1 MKIKSVFFLL
11 IILLISSALLNAQEL
26 TAVVKDS
33 ISQKVIPFAS
43 IYVNSGSGVVSNEE
57 GHFRLQYDAS
67 KEKDSLFISCMGY
80 KTLNIPF
87 SKVKDTVFYLSPKTI
102 ELNSIILSNNQLDV
116 KEILKEIQKD
126 IPEKYELGL
135 TKKKLFFRET
145 GSQEFKILEV
155 KIKKTSITEFNQT
168 FWDSTLVKIPRKN
181 SWYFELIGNLNGD
194 YNKKNQKLELLRAL
208 ELEDKEKTAIF
219 ENIEKLFD
227 TILKQNVKSNSFFKV
242 RSGIIG
248 GKVEADEINDT
259 SEDTLTSKQKI
270 QKEKDDFLKWRKR
283 VLSNSIIS
291 LFDEEKLD
299 LTILK
304 KASKYKFT
312 QTDFTYLGDT
322 PVYIINFYPD
332 GNADFKGKIYV
343 DADKLAMIRIE
354 YKNIQPIRDFSMFG
368 VSFKEDLREVI
379 VQFKKTASEK
389 YSLEYFDFN
398 TSFEGGFDRPLV
410 ITEKNKIVKGRNKQN
425 QLKMDLNVVNRNN
438 QRYQLVIFETIPLD
452 IHVFE
457 DFQEKAKILPVNRI
471 TYDPNFWEGYMII
484 EPNAAIKEFRVD

>member
-67 KEKDSLFISCMGY
+67 KEKDSIFISCMGY

-145 GSQEFKILEV
+145 GSQEFKILDV

-343 DADKLAMIRIE
+343 DADKLALIRIE

-484 EPNAAIKEFRVD
+484 QPNAAIKEFRVD

>member
-145 GSQEFKILEV
+145 GSQEFKILDV
-155 KIKKTSITEFNQT
+155 KIKKTSITEFNQS
-168 FWDSTLVKIPRKN
+168 FWDSTLLKIPRKN

-194 YNKKNQKLELLRAL
+194 YNKKNQKLELLKAL

-248 GKVEADEINDT
+248 GKIEADEINDT

-343 DADKLAMIRIE
+343 DADKLALIRIE

-484 EPNAAIKEFRVD
+484 EPNAAIKEFRVK

>member
-43 IYVNSGSGVVSNEE
+43 IYVNSGSGIVSNEE

-67 KEKDSLFISCMGY
+67 EEKDSLFISCMGY

-102 ELNSIILSNNQLDV
+102 ELNSIILSNNQLDI

-145 GSQEFKILEV
+145 GSQEFKILDV

-343 DADKLAMIRIE
+343 DADKLALIRIE

-471 TYDPNFWEGYMII
+471 TYDPDFWEGYMII
-484 EPNAAIKEFRVD
+484 EPNASIKKFRVD

>member
-57 GHFRLQYDAS
+57 GYFRLQYDAS

-145 GSQEFKILEV
+145 GSQEFKILDV
-155 KIKKTSITEFNQT
+155 KIKKTSITEFNQS
-168 FWDSTLVKIPRKN
+168 FWDSTLLKIPRKN

-194 YNKKNQKLELLRAL
+194 YNKKNQKLELLKAL

-332 GNADFKGKIYV
+332 GNADFIGKIYV
-343 DADKLAMIRIE
+343 DADRLALIRIE

-389 YSLEYFDFN
+389 YSLEYFDIN

-457 DFQEKAKILPVNRI
+457 DFQEKANILPVNRI

-484 EPNAAIKEFRVD
+484 EPNAAIKEFRVK

>member
-145 GSQEFKILEV
+145 GSQEFKILDV
-155 KIKKTSITEFNQT
+155 KIKKTSITEFNQS
-168 FWDSTLVKIPRKN
+168 FWDSTLLKIPRKN

-194 YNKKNQKLELLRAL
+194 YNKKNQKLELLKAL

-291 LFDEEKLD
+291 LFDEGKLD

-343 DADKLAMIRIE
+343 DADKLALIRIE

-438 QRYQLVIFETIPLD
+438 QRYQLVIFETTPLD
-452 IHVFE
+452 IRVFE

-484 EPNAAIKEFRVD
+484 EPNAAIKEFRVK

>member
-145 GSQEFKILEV
+145 GSQEFKILDV

-343 DADKLAMIRIE
+343 DADKLALIRIE

-484 EPNAAIKEFRVD
+484 EPNAAIKEFRVK

>member
-67 KEKDSLFISCMGY
+67 EEKDSLFISCMGY

-145 GSQEFKILEV
+145 GSQEFKILDV

-343 DADKLAMIRIE
+343 DADKLALIRIE

-484 EPNAAIKEFRVD
+484 EPNAAIKEFRVK

>member
-102 ELNSIILSNNQLDV
+102 ELNSIILSNNQLDI

-145 GSQEFKILEV
+145 GSQEFKILDV

-270 QKEKDDFLKWRKR
+270 QKEKDEFLKWRKR

-343 DADKLAMIRIE
+343 DADKLALIRIE

-484 EPNAAIKEFRVD
+484 EPNASIKEFRVD

>member
-145 GSQEFKILEV
+145 GSQEFKILDV

-343 DADKLAMIRIE
+343 DADKLALIRIE

-471 TYDPNFWEGYMII
+471 TYDPDFWEGYMII

>member
-67 KEKDSLFISCMGY
+67 EEKDSLFISCMGY

-102 ELNSIILSNNQLDV
+102 ELNSIILSNNQLNV

-145 GSQEFKILEV
+145 GSQEFKILDV

-259 SEDTLTSKQKI
+259 SEDTLTSKQII

-343 DADKLAMIRIE
+343 DADKLALIRIE

-484 EPNAAIKEFRVD
+484 QPNAAIKEFRVD

>member
-11 IILLISSALLNAQEL
+11 IIHLISSALLNAQEL

-102 ELNSIILSNNQLDV
+102 ELNSIILSNNQLDI

-145 GSQEFKILEV
+145 GSQEFKILDV

-343 DADKLAMIRIE
+343 DADKLALIRIE

-438 QRYQLVIFETIPLD
+438 QRYQLVIFETTPLD
-452 IHVFE
+452 IRVFE

-471 TYDPNFWEGYMII
+471 TYDPDFWEGYMII
-484 EPNAAIKEFRVD
+484 EPNASIKEFRVD

>member
-145 GSQEFKILEV
+145 GSQEFKILDV

-484 EPNAAIKEFRVD
+484 QPNAAIKEFRVD

>member
-80 KTLNIPF
+80 KTLNIAF

-102 ELNSIILSNNQLDV
+102 ELNSIILSNNQLDI

-145 GSQEFKILEV
+145 GSQEFKILDV

-343 DADKLAMIRIE
+343 DADKLALIRIE

-484 EPNAAIKEFRVD
+484 QPNAAIKEFRVD

>member
-67 KEKDSLFISCMGY
+67 EEKDSLFISCMGY

-145 GSQEFKILEV
+145 GSQEFKILDV

-168 FWDSTLVKIPRKN
+168 FWDSTLLKIPRKN

-194 YNKKNQKLELLRAL
+194 YNKKNQKLELLKAL

-332 GNADFKGKIYV
+332 GNADFIGKIYV
-343 DADKLAMIRIE
+343 DADRLALIRIE

-471 TYDPNFWEGYMII
+471 TYDPDFWEG
-484 EPNAAIKEFRVD
+484 

>member
-145 GSQEFKILEV
+145 GSQEFKILDV
-155 KIKKTSITEFNQT
+155 KIKKTSITEFNQS
-168 FWDSTLVKIPRKN
+168 FWDSTLLKIPRKN

-194 YNKKNQKLELLRAL
+194 YNKKNQKLELLKAL

-343 DADKLAMIRIE
+343 DADKLALIRIE

>member
-471 TYDPNFWEGYMII
+471 TYDPSFWEGYMII

>member
-343 DADKLAMIRIE
+343 DADKLALIRIE

-471 TYDPNFWEGYMII
+471 TYDPSFWEGYMII

>member
-80 KTLNIPF
+80 KTLNITF

-102 ELNSIILSNNQLDV
+102 ELNSIILSNNQLDI

-145 GSQEFKILEV
+145 GSQEFKILDV

-343 DADKLAMIRIE
+343 DADKLALIRIE

-471 TYDPNFWEGYMII
+471 TYDPDFWEGYMII
-484 EPNAAIKEFRVD
+484 EPNASIKEFRVD

>member
-11 IILLISSALLNAQEL
+11 IILLTSSALLSAQEL

-145 GSQEFKILEV
+145 GSQEFKILDV

-343 DADKLAMIRIE
+343 DADKLALIRIE

-484 EPNAAIKEFRVD
+484 EPNASIKEFRVD

>member
-270 QKEKDDFLKWRKR
+270 QKEKDDFLKLRKR

-343 DADKLAMIRIE
+343 DADKLALIRIE

>member
-67 KEKDSLFISCMGY
+67 EEKDSLFISCMGY

-145 GSQEFKILEV
+145 GSQEFKILDV

-343 DADKLAMIRIE
+343 DADKLALIRIE

-425 QLKMDLNVVNRNN
+425 Q
-438 QRYQLVIFETIPLD
+438 
-452 IHVFE
+452 
-457 DFQEKAKILPVNRI
+457 
-471 TYDPNFWEGYMII
+471 
-484 EPNAAIKEFRVD
+484 

>member
-43 IYVNSGSGVVSNEE
+43 IYVNSGNGVVSNEE
-57 GHFRLQYDAS
+57 GYFRLQYDAS

-102 ELNSIILSNNQLDV
+102 ELNSIILSNNQLDI

-145 GSQEFKILEV
+145 GSQEFKILDV

-343 DADKLAMIRIE
+343 DADKLALIRIE

-484 EPNAAIKEFRVD
+484 QPNAAIKEFRVD

>member
-67 KEKDSLFISCMGY
+67 EEKDSLFISCMGY
-80 KTLNIPF
+80 KTYNIPF

-145 GSQEFKILEV
+145 GSQEFKILDV

-299 LTILK
+299 LIILK

-343 DADKLAMIRIE
+343 DADKLALIRIE

-425 QLKMDLNVVNRNN
+425 QLKMDLNVVNRNK

>member
-145 GSQEFKILEV
+145 GSQEFKILDV

-194 YNKKNQKLELLRAL
+194 YNKKNQKLELLKAL

-343 DADKLAMIRIE
+343 DADKLALIRIE

-425 QLKMDLNVVNRNN
+425 QIKMDLNVVNRNN

-457 DFQEKAKILPVNRI
+457 DFQEKAKILPVNQI

>member
-67 KEKDSLFISCMGY
+67 EEKDSLFISCMGY

-102 ELNSIILSNNQLDV
+102 ELNSIILSNNQLDI

-145 GSQEFKILEV
+145 GSQEFKILDV

-259 SEDTLTSKQKI
+259 SEDTLTSKQII

-343 DADKLAMIRIE
+343 DADKLALIRIE

-484 EPNAAIKEFRVD
+484 QPNAAIKEFRVD

>member
-43 IYVNSGSGVVSNEE
+43 IYFNSGNGVVSNEE
-57 GHFRLQYDAS
+57 GYFRLQYDAS

-80 KTLNIPF
+80 KTLNIAF

-102 ELNSIILSNNQLDV
+102 ELNSIILSNNQLDI

-145 GSQEFKILEV
+145 GSQEFKILDV

-270 QKEKDDFLKWRKR
+270 QKEKDEFLKWRKR

-343 DADKLAMIRIE
+343 DADKLALIRIE

-484 EPNAAIKEFRVD
+484 EPNASIKEFRVD

>member
-425 QLKMDLNVVNRNN
+425 QLKMDLNIVNRNN

-471 TYDPNFWEGYMII
+471 TYDPSFWEGYMII

>member
-343 DADKLAMIRIE
+343 DADKLALIRIE

-438 QRYQLVIFETIPLD
+438 QRYQLGIFETIPLD

>member
-135 TKKKLFFRET
+135 TTKKLFFRET

-343 DADKLAMIRIE
+343 DADKLALIRIE

-438 QRYQLVIFETIPLD
+438 QRYQLVIFETIPFD

>member
-343 DADKLAMIRIE
+343 DADKLALIRIE

-484 EPNAAIKEFRVD
+484 EPNAAIKEFRVK

>member
-145 GSQEFKILEV
+145 GSQEFKILDV

-343 DADKLAMIRIE
+343 DADKLALIRIE

-398 TSFEGGFDRPLV
+398 TSFQGGFDRPLV

-484 EPNAAIKEFRVD
+484 EPNASIKEFRVD

>member
-67 KEKDSLFISCMGY
+67 EEKDSLFISCMGY

-102 ELNSIILSNNQLDV
+102 ELNSIILSNNQLDI

-145 GSQEFKILEV
+145 GSQEFKILDV

-343 DADKLAMIRIE
+343 DADKLALIRIE

-484 EPNAAIKEFRVD
+484 QPNAAIKEFRVD